1 MFELINGPAGLSRE
15 LFKSNPNEQGA
26 ADMIALDPS
35 FATLALFQTGD
46 LFAFPMQL
54 LDFPAEATQ
63 LLSGLGGVLSWIIG
77 HDPIRA
83 VGRHLNPETLHLVL
97 FGKALDLEPFA
108 VSQFVLV
115 PPQRIDPLIG
125 TDATGVIN
133 QTIIFERTV
142 INLV

>member
-1 MFELINGPAGLSRE
+1 MV
-15 LFKSNPNEQGA
+15 
-26 ADMIALDPS
+26 ALDAG

-54 LDFPAEATQ
+54 LDFPAEATH
-63 LLSGLGGVLSWIIG
+63 LLSRLGGILSWIIG

-83 VGRHLNPETLHLVL
+83 VGRHLNPETLHLVV
-97 FGKALDLEPFA
+97 FGKALDLDPFA

-125 TDATGVIN
+125 AGAAGIIN
-133 QTIIFERTV
+133 LTIIFERTV
-142 INLV
+142 INLVQLTQ